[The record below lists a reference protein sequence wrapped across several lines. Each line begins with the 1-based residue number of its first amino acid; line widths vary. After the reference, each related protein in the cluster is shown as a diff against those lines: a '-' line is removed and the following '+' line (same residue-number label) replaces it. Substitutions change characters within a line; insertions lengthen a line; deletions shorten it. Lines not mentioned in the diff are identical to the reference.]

1 MHLFPAFSLLH
12 LTLLLF
18 IFFYTVC
25 STYPTPDETSL
36 LSVRF
41 HSDCGTSPPGDQIA
55 LWFYVDESK
64 SQLLQVVSMLRHAR
78 LSSHFERPARHKR
91 AHFTS
96 IQFETDR
103 EKRGVPS
110 EKPQSCF
117 WWKISSCQ
125 EAFRFSKEKHTHT
138 HIHHMHYIST
148 CMADPRAVAHTSIQ
162 MNTYT
167 HTQAHNQ
174 IVTHTHTHTRKL
186 QSE

>member
-138 HIHHMHYIST
+138 HTFTTCTTYLHAWLIHALS
-148 CMADPRAVAHTSIQ
+148 HTLL
-162 MNTYT
+162 YKW
-167 HTQAHNQ
+167 
-174 IVTHTHTHTRKL
+174 THTRTCRHTIR
-186 QSE
+186 